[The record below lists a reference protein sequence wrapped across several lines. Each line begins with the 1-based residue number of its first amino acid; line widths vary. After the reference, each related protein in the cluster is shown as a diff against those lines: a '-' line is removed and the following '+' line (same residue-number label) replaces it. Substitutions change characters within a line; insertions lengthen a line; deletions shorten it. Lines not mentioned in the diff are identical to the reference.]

1 MGSKNSLL
9 SGALFSKT
17 LQRVLALLFGNP
29 DRSFYANEIVR
40 AAGVGVGTVQRELQ
54 GLAAS
59 GLVTVSSVGNQKHY
73 QANPDSPIF
82 KELQGIATKVL
93 APTGAGSSRRAVAQ
107 PMFLHEPQANYAVA
121 SQSAALAIPRK
132 EIAALCRRYG
142 VKKLGLFGSAARG
155 ELTPE
160 SDVDLMVEFGPASK
174 VSLWDMPKLQGEFSA
189 LFGGRRV
196 DLVPPGVMKN
206 PFRRKSILAD
216 LRVLYE
222 A

>member
-1 MGSKNSLL
+1 MGMDNANLSK
-9 SGALFSKT
+9 ALFSKT
-17 LQRVLALLFGNP
+17 LERVLGLLFGNP
-29 DRSFYANEIVR
+29 ERSFYANEIVR

-59 GLVTVSSVGNQKHY
+59 GLVKVTSLGNQKHY
-73 QANPDSPIF
+73 QANRDSPIF
-82 KELQGIATKVL
+82 EELRGIATKAL
-93 APTGAGSSRRAVAQ
+93 APAMA
-107 PMFLHEPQANYAVA
+107 LHQPQANYAVA
-121 SQSAALAIPRK
+121 SQSPALAIPRK

-160 SDVDLMVEFGPASK
+160 SDIDLMVEFGPASK
-174 VSLWDMPKLQGEFSA
+174 VTLWDLPKLQDEFSA

-196 DLVPPGVMKN
+196 DLVPPEVMKN